1 MSKFPQKY
9 KYLLFKSLVG
19 NLAKIILRFFPKLTK
34 FLTMNSNIKMSVGLL
49 IPLIAII
56 VFFISIYYG
65 NNIGAI
71 FVAIG
76 GLLTWF
82 LYGSIMKSEMPDV
95 TGNIIILFGFL
106 LSSAFFLNYG
116 LTKNMFGGYELI
128 LEGAAVSSTLLFV
141 IVLLGINYKQRLHN
155 VASKNFSTNS
165 EDSSQTTKTPEEETV
180 ADIGDDSDTLYGPG
194 EVGYDDYEYD
204 YDYEPYG
211 DDYEYGLEED

>member
-1 MSKFPQKY
+1 MLFR
-9 KYLLFKSLVG
+9 LLIG

-56 VFFISIYYG
+56 VFFVSIYSG

-71 FVAIG
+71 FVTIG

-95 TGNIIILFGFL
+95 AGNIIILFGFL

-116 LTKNMFGGYELI
+116 LTRNMFGGYELI
-128 LEGAAVSSTLLFV
+128 LEGAAVSSTLFFI
-141 IVLLGINYKQRLHN
+141 IVLLGINYKQRSPG
-155 VASKNFSTNS
+155 VASKDFWGNS
-165 EDSSQTTKTPEEETV
+165 EDGYQAKSPEGGAV
-180 ADIGDDSDTLYGPG
+180 ADIGGDRDALYDDG
-194 EVGYDDYEYD
+194 EVDDYDYD
-204 YDYEPYG
+204 YDYEPDG
-211 DDYEYGLEED
+211 DDYDYDLEED

>member
-1 MSKFPQKY
+1 
-9 KYLLFKSLVG
+9 
-19 NLAKIILRFFPKLTK
+19 
-34 FLTMNSNIKMSVGLL
+34 MSVGLL

-56 VFFISIYYG
+56 VFFVSIYSG

-116 LTKNMFGGYELI
+116 LTRNMFGGYEFI

-141 IVLLGINYKQRLHN
+141 IVLLVINYKKRLNN
-155 VASKNFSTNS
+155 VSSKNFSTNS
-165 EDSSQTTKTPEEETV
+165 
-180 ADIGDDSDTLYGPG
+180 
-194 EVGYDDYEYD
+194 
-204 YDYEPYG
+204 
-211 DDYEYGLEED
+211 